1 MIGQFL
7 KKIFVLPYLMR
18 DAAVEFQ
25 KDNYENAIGIYLKI
39 INIFPKHY
47 YAHLWAGTAYSAI
60 EQNDE
65 AINCYQRALK
75 INKKG
80 FDAYL
85 NYSQLEMK
93 QKRYK
98 SSLELLLKAIQFYP
112 FNAEGHSN
120 LYYRK
125 GLLEYYLFDYQDAL
139 ESFNKSLEYFPENT
153 NAQTG
158 RAIAAEG
165 ILATH
170 NLTVDQVS
178 KQ

>member
-1 MIGQFL
+1 
-7 KKIFVLPYLMR
+7 MR
-18 DAAVEFQ
+18 DAAIEFQ

-39 INIFPKHY
+39 INIFPKSY
-47 YAHLWAGTAYSAI
+47 DAHLWAGTAYSAI
-60 EQNDE
+60 EQNE
-65 AINCYQRALK
+65 AAISCYQKALQ

-93 QKRYK
+93 QRRYK
-98 SSLELLLKAIQFYP
+98 SSLELLLKAIKFYP

-139 ESFNKSLEYFPENT
+139 ESFNKSLEYFPENK
-153 NAQTG
+153 NSQNG
-158 RAIAAEG
+158 RTIAAEG
-165 ILATH
+165 ILSSH
-170 NLTVDQVS
+170 NFIKSQVS
-178 KQ
+178 NQ